1 MAAAFASLIAKINDS
16 VIGHLSNKVLIVN
29 GQEVEGI
36 YTNGYDEVGFTES
49 SNPAFVAKSEHV
61 LGIEHGMEAYA
72 EGGEKFRVVGVKPDG
87 FGMSVIEPA
96 VEWHT

>member
-49 SNPAFVAKSEHV
+49 SNPAFVAKSTDLVDVEHD
-61 LGIEHGMEAYA
+61 MEVY
-72 EGGEKFRVVGVKPDG
+72 GLDGSKYRVVGIKPDG
-87 FGMSVIEPA
+87 TGMTILELH
-96 VEWHT
+96 VEWRT